1 MVWALSFFTP
11 KLKKKS
17 FSKEKLFPRLE
28 SVFIRSSLGV
38 GN

>member
-17 FSKEKLFPRLE
+17 FSLEKLFPRLE
-28 SVFIRSSLGV
+28 AVFIRSSLGV